1 MSEGVV
7 VANTEGKMLF
17 FNQATER
24 ISGIGASKESS
35 ENWTKEYGVFYEDG
49 VTPYPADQNPIVR
62 ALRGEEPNNVVQFL
76 KNPKIPYGVYVS
88 VNGRPIRDAQG
99 RIQGGVVVVRNISDQ
114 RRVEEKLKEY
124 TRALETSNKELQDF
138 VFVASH
144 DLQEPLRKIQSFGEF
159 LYDEFKGTLGETGRD
174 YLERMRGAAG
184 RMQTLINDLLALTR
198 VTTKA
203 QPFVSADL
211 SQILKEV
218 LADLEIR
225 VEEKKAKVEV
235 GPLPT
240 LEADA
245 TQMRQLF
252 QNLIANALKFQKNG
266 TPPFVKVGFDN
277 KYGEQI
283 FKVFERLHGRDE
295 YEGTG
300 IGLAICRKVV
310 ERHGGTIMAEGVVGK
325 GSTFTITLP
334 FQQKK

>member
-1 MSEGVV
+1 
-7 VANTEGKMLF
+7 
-17 FNQATER
+17 
-24 ISGIGASKESS
+24 
-35 ENWTKEYGVFYEDG
+35 
-49 VTPYPADQNPIVR
+49 
-62 ALRGEEPNNVVQFL
+62 
-76 KNPKIPYGVYVS
+76 VS

-266 TPPFVKVGFDN
+266 TPPFVKVSAETAQNGRGPSERRCVIKVEDNGIGFDN